1 MVNKIEF
8 RLLCNLMRWVGVMGV
23 CCSIASCSPLPSS
36 PVNSSV
42 SSPVNS
48 SVSSPVNSPVS
59 LPRSQA
65 NANALPTVVST
76 GDGDTLRVD
85 RQGEILTVRIACID
99 APESDQPGGEEA
111 AARLRQLLPKGQ
123 AVQVRDVDVDR
134 YGRTVAE
141 LFLGNEPVGLR
152 LVREGYAVVYDQYLQ
167 GCSETQELY
176 TQAETAARAAHLGF
190 WSQDNPVM
198 PWDWR
203 RQHNSSTPA
212 SSSSSNSS
220 NPSPSNLP
228 PSNPPPHSSPNSTT
242 ATTAP
247 ACATTDCDCRDF
259 RTQAE
264 AQRFFDSL
272 SGDPHRLD
280 RDGDRRVCEAL
291 P

>member
-8 RLLCNLMRWVGVMGV
+8 RLLCNLMRWVGAMGL

-36 PVNSSV
+36 SVTSPVGYPVRSPASSPRLQANSS
-42 SSPVNS
+42 
-48 SVSSPVNSPVS
+48 
-59 LPRSQA
+59 
-65 NANALPTVVST
+65 ALPTVVST

-99 APESDQPGGEEA
+99 APESDQPGGEAA

-123 AVQVRDVDVDR
+123 AVQVREVDVDR

-198 PWDWR
+198 PWEWR
-203 RQHNSSTPA
+203 RQHNQSTPA
-212 SSSSSNSS
+212 PSSSSDS
-220 NPSPSNLP
+220 SNLP
-228 PSNPPPHSSPNSTT
+228 PSNPPPHSSSNSTT
-242 ATTAP
+242 VTTTP

-272 SGDPHRLD
+272 SGDPHHLD
-280 RDGDRRVCEAL
+280 GDGDRRVCEAL